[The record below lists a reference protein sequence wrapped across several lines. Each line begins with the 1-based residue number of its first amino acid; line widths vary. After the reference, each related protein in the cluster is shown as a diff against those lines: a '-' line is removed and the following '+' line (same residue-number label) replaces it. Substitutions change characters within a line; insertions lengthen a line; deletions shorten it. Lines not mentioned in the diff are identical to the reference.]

1 MIEQWILDKI
11 EPLKAE
17 RLILLHDP
25 QRMIQP
31 GARVVD
37 GWAEEQGYT
46 VLLCAGNLALR
57 EMVEAIREDNEAR
70 LLIVDRSRSDA
81 KLPLFYPDLDAQVP
95 PRRQIR
101 LSLRDFL
108 IEQTGDGRWPQLTNE
123 RNLARLLLDN
133 LPGALAAHAQL
144 RQIAPHRFSDSD
156 LYRIALGAALRINPF
171 RPLSVNEIRR
181 LCVEQHQALEALS
194 GLLPEP
200 ALETLRQD
208 IARAPQPFCWL
219 LERNPDDIVL
229 AFTLCALMRQ
239 HQLDYRLLLSNL
251 DPGLHEYRQIEE
263 VVLDEALRD
272 QLTADPERVL
282 ADVQAAEKFLLEEP
296 EARLAF
302 LLRDQL
308 GLDDPEK
315 ALELLRHERLSPL
328 LRSLALIS
336 LLLDLIQ
343 NHKLTLH
350 RLALKLLEEQAQ
362 TADWPALRRPT
373 DNWQAL
379 VGVYRRALDV
389 YELTNKMTRVIKELR
404 VKQPEELEFA
414 TFDGLWNQTGLN
426 RLDYYISDLERSLRL
441 GHMLPLPLA
450 QFWPTLH
457 ARWEQARSTF
467 KETVEAVTRVQH
479 VIDRQFQDF
488 YRLHYTT
495 WIYQPD
501 APVVFTHQFLPRLLQ
516 AHWDPQSGRKA
527 VIMVFDGL
535 RTDAWEEFL
544 RPVFEERFTL
554 IESRPGSALLPTET
568 QLSRKAIAA
577 GCLPEA
583 FTSQNELTLLQR
595 WLKQQ
600 MGLTLPF
607 QVVRDDD
614 TAASGMTVRYVS
626 PQLEYIVFNFTD
638 KKLHNNNDEL
648 ALIYGST
655 VQTIIREDVRSVL
668 RELPDD
674 ALLFITSDH
683 GFAPAP
689 APTLP
694 IPADAVADPYDV
706 KYRNARTVQKWG
718 AADGQQVV
726 EFDIRRLGIP
736 PTSPT
741 LPNTA
746 VHYLLFP
753 RPGYTFKRPRSRHAP
768 DRYTH
773 GGLSLAEC
781 LVPMVVMG
789 PMGGER
795 PWLILE
801 KVEQVGSVSENEPLT
816 LAITIAPARIGLE
829 EISLT
834 LSFSHAEIPLRR
846 ELFSGQKATYTVQWT
861 PRLGE
866 VSVAEREQGEVII
879 PVTVI
884 VSYQQEKET
893 VRLSQSVQT
902 RIKFDPGRLRRRIDS
917 KLDLLMGK
925 VPKGLK
931 G

>member
-57 EMVEAIREDNEAR
+57 EMVEAIREDKESR
-70 LLIVDRSRSDA
+70 ILIVDRSRSDA

-95 PRRQIR
+95 PRRQIH

-108 IEQTGDGRWPQLTNE
+108 IAQTGDSRWPPLTNE
-123 RNLARLLLDN
+123 RNLARLLLAN
-133 LPGALAAHAQL
+133 LPGTLTAYNQL
-144 RQIAPHRFSDSD
+144 RQANAHRFSDTD
-156 LYRIALGAALRINPF
+156 LYLVALGAALRINPF
-171 RPLSVNEIRR
+171 RQLSVTEILR
-181 LCVEQHQALEALS
+181 LCVEQHQALDELS

-200 ALETLRQD
+200 VMETLRQQ
-208 IARAPQPFCWL
+208 IGRAPKPFCWL
-219 LERNPDDIVL
+219 LEHNPDTIIL
-229 AFTLCALMRQ
+229 AFTLAALMRQ
-239 HQLDYRLLLSNL
+239 HRLDYRLLLSNL
-251 DPGLHEYRQIEE
+251 DPALHEYRQIEE
-263 VVLDEALRD
+263 TVLDEALRE
-272 QLTADPERVL
+272 QLTADPDRVL
-282 ADVQAAEKFLLEEP
+282 ADVQAAEKFLQDDP

-308 GLDDPEK
+308 ALDDPEK
-315 ALELLRHERLSPL
+315 ALAVLRQERLSPL
-328 LRSLALIS
+328 LRSLALVS

-343 NHKLTLH
+343 NRKLTLH
-350 RLALKLLEEQAQ
+350 RQALKLLAEQAQ
-362 TADWPALRRPT
+362 TADLPALRRPT
-373 DNWQAL
+373 ATWQNL
-379 VGVYRRALDV
+379 VNTYRRALDV
-389 YELTNKMTRVIKELR
+389 YELTSKMAGVIKDLQ
-404 VKQPEELEFA
+404 VKQPEELDFA
-414 TFDGLWNQTGLN
+414 TFDRLWNQNRLN

-450 QFWPTLH
+450 QFWPALRD
-457 ARWEQARSTF
+457 RWEQGRVTL
-467 KETVEAVTRVQH
+467 KETTELVSRVQQA
-479 VIDRQFQDF
+479 IDRKFQDF
-488 YRLHYTT
+488 YRLHYST

-501 APVVFTHQFLPRLLQ
+501 APVIFTHQFLPRLLQ

-544 RPVFEERFTL
+544 RPVFEERFAI

-568 QLSRKAIAA
+568 KLSRKAISA

-583 FTSQNELTLLQR
+583 FTSQNELTLLQN

-600 MGLTLPF
+600 MRLHLPF
-607 QVVRDDD
+607 EVVRDDD

-638 KKLHNNNDEL
+638 KKLHNNSDEL

-683 GFAPAP
+683 GFAPVP

-694 IPADAVADPYDV
+694 IPAELVADPNDV
-706 KYRNARTVQKWG
+706 KYRNARTLRHLGEPGSQH
-718 AADGQQVV
+718 VV
-726 EFDIRRLGIP
+726 EFDARRMGIP
-736 PTSPT
+736 QTSPT
-741 LPNTA
+741 LPNTTIS
-746 VHYLLFP
+746 YILFP
-753 RPGYTFKRPRSRHAP
+753 RPGYTLKRPRSRHAP

-781 LVPMVVMG
+781 MVPMVVMG
-789 PMGGER
+789 AKGQKR
-795 PWLILE
+795 PWLHLDN
-801 KVEQVGSVSENEPLT
+801 VEQVGSVSENEPLT

-866 VSVAEREQGEVII
+866 ISQTEREQGEVVI
-879 PVTVI
+879 PITVI
-884 VSYQQEKET
+884 VTYQQGKET
-893 VRLSQSVQT
+893 VRLSQSVNA

>member
-1 MIEQWILDKI
+1 MIEQWILGKI
-11 EPLKAE
+11 EPLQQN

-25 QRMIQP
+25 QRMVQP

-37 GWAEEQGYT
+37 GWAEAHGYT

-57 EMVEAIREDNEAR
+57 EMVEAIRDDHEAR
-70 LLIVDRSRSDA
+70 ILVVDRSRSDA
-81 KLPLFYPDLDAQVP
+81 KLPLFYPDLDALVP
-95 PRRQIR
+95 PRQQIH

-123 RNLARLLLDN
+123 RNLSRLLLAN
-133 LPGALAAHAQL
+133 LPGTITAHQAL
-144 RQIAPHRFSDSD
+144 RQANDHRFSDTD
-156 LYRIALGAALRINPF
+156 LYRIALGAALHINPF
-171 RPLSVNEIRR
+171 RQLSVNEIRR
-181 LCVEQHQALEALS
+181 LCVEQHQALEELS

-200 ALETLRQD
+200 VMETLRQE
-208 IARAPQPFCWL
+208 ISRAPQPFCWL
-219 LERNPDDIVL
+219 LERSPDNIML
-229 AFTLCALMRQ
+229 AFTLAALMRQ
-239 HQLDYRLLLSNL
+239 HKLDYRLLLSNL
-251 DPGLHEYRQIEE
+251 DPSLHEYRQISET
-263 VVLDEALRD
+263 VLDEALQD
-272 QLTADPERVL
+272 QLTADPDRIL
-282 ADVQAAEKFLLEEP
+282 ADVVAAEQFLQKEPATRLTFLLSE
-296 EARLAF
+296 
-302 LLRDQL
+302 QM

-315 ALELLRHERLSPL
+315 ALEALRHERLSPFI
-328 LRSLALIS
+328 RSLALVS

-343 NHKLTLH
+343 NRKLALH
-350 RLALKLLEEQAQ
+350 RQALKLLDEQGK
-362 TADWPALRRPT
+362 TADFPALRRPT
-373 DNWQAL
+373 EAWQAL
-379 VGVYRRALDV
+379 VNTYRRALDV
-389 YELTNKMTRVIKELR
+389 YELTNKMARVIKDLQ

-414 TFDGLWNQTGLN
+414 TFDALWNKERLN

-441 GHMLPLPLA
+441 GHMLPLPVA
-450 QFWPTLH
+450 QFWPALH
-457 ARWEQARSTF
+457 ERWEQARTSL
-467 KETVEAVTRVQH
+467 KETVEAVNKAQH
-479 VIDRQFQDF
+479 AIDRKFQDL
-488 YRLHYTT
+488 YRLHYTI
-495 WIYQPD
+495 WIVQPD

-527 VIMVFDGL
+527 VVIVFDGL

-544 RPVFEERFTL
+544 RPVFEERFAIL
-554 IESRPGSALLPTET
+554 ESRPGSALLPTET
-568 QLSRKAIAA
+568 KLSRKAIAA
-577 GCLPEA
+577 GCLPDT
-583 FTSQNELTLLQR
+583 FVSQNELSLLQS
-595 WLKQQ
+595 WLKQH
-600 MGLTLPF
+600 MRLNLPF
-607 QVVRDDD
+607 EVVRDDD

-638 KKLHNNNDEL
+638 KKLHNNSDEL

-668 RELPDD
+668 RELSDD

-683 GFAPAP
+683 GFAPVP
-689 APTLP
+689 APQLP
-694 IPADAVADPYDV
+694 ILAEIVADPYDV
-706 KYRNARTVQKWG
+706 KYRNARTQRRV
-718 AADGQQVV
+718 AEASSQQVV
-726 EFDIRRLGIP
+726 EFDVRQMGIP
-736 PTSPT
+736 QNSPT

-746 VHYLLFP
+746 INYILFP
-753 RPGYTFKRPRSRHAP
+753 RPGYTLKRPRSRHDP

-789 PMGGER
+789 PKGEKR
-795 PWLILE
+795 PWLHLE

-816 LAITIAPARIGLE
+816 LAITISPTRIALE

-834 LSFSHAEIPLRR
+834 LSFSHTEIPLRR
-846 ELFSGQKATYTVQWT
+846 ELFTGQASTYTVQWT

-866 VSVAEREQGEVII
+866 ISPAEREQGEVVI

-884 VSYQQEKET
+884 VSYQQGKET
-893 VRLSQSVQT
+893 IRLTQSVNV

>member
-1 MIEQWILDKI
+1 MIEQWILDKL
-11 EPLKAE
+11 EPQHGE

-37 GWAEEQGYT
+37 GWAEEHGYT

-57 EMVEAIREDNEAR
+57 EMVETIRDDHEAR
-70 LLIVDRSRSDA
+70 ILIVDRSRSDA

-95 PRRQIR
+95 PRRQIH
-101 LSLRDFL
+101 LSLRNYL
-108 IEQTGDGRWPQLTNE
+108 IAQTGDARWPQLTNE
-123 RNLARLLLDN
+123 RNLSRLLLAN
-133 LPGALAAHAQL
+133 LPGVLTAYQQL
-144 RQIAPHRFSDSD
+144 RQANAHRFSDTD
-156 LYRIALGAALRINPF
+156 LYQIALGAALGINPF
-171 RPLSVNEIRR
+171 RQLSVAAIRR
-181 LCVEQHQALEALS
+181 LCVEQHQTLSELS

-200 ALETLRQD
+200 VLETLRQQ
-208 IARAPQPFCWL
+208 IGRAPQPFCWL
-219 LERNPDDIVL
+219 LEGNAEAIML
-229 AFTLCALMRQ
+229 AVTTAALMRQ
-239 HQLDYRLLLSNL
+239 HRLDYQLLLSNL
-251 DPGLHEYRQIEE
+251 DPGWHEYRHIEE
-263 VVLDEALRD
+263 AVLDEALRD
-272 QLTADPERVL
+272 QLHADPDRVL
-282 ADVQAAEKFLLEEP
+282 ADVQAVEQFLQEEP

-308 GLDDPEK
+308 KPDDSEN
-315 ALELLRHERLSPL
+315 ALEALRHERLSPL
-328 LRSLALIS
+328 LRSLALVS

-343 NHKLTLH
+343 NRKLTLH
-350 RLALKLLEEQAQ
+350 RQALKLLDDQAK
-362 TADWPALRRPT
+362 TADLPALRRPT
-373 DNWQAL
+373 ATWQTL
-379 VGVYRRALDV
+379 VATYRRALDV
-389 YELTNKMTRVIKELR
+389 YELTDKMARVIKELQ

-414 TFDGLWNQTGLN
+414 TFDDLWNQNGLN

-450 QFWPTLH
+450 HFWPSLRE
-457 ARWEQARSTF
+457 RWEQARATL
-467 KETVEAVTRVQH
+467 KETIEVVNRVQQA
-479 VIDRQFQDF
+479 IDRKFQDF
-488 YRLHYTT
+488 YRLHYSA
-495 WIYQPD
+495 WIHQAD

-516 AHWDPQSGRKA
+516 AHWDPQSNRKA

-544 RPVFEERFTL
+544 RPVFEERFAI

-568 QLSRKAIAA
+568 KLSRKAISA

-583 FTSQNELTLLQR
+583 FTSQNELTLLQH

-600 MGLTLPF
+600 MRLNLPF
-607 QVVRDDD
+607 EVVRDDD

-626 PQLEYIVFNFTD
+626 PKLEYIVFNFTD

-683 GFAPAP
+683 GFAPVPVA
-689 APTLP
+689 TLP
-694 IPADAVADPYDV
+694 IPAEIVADPYDV
-706 KYRNARTVQKWG
+706 KYRNARTQCHLG
-718 AADGQQVV
+718 EPGNQQVV

-736 PTSPT
+736 QTSPT

-746 VHYLLFP
+746 VNYILFP
-753 RPGYTFKRPRSRHAP
+753 RPGYTLKRPRSRHDP

-789 PMGGER
+789 AVAGKR
-795 PWLILE
+795 PWLRLDN
-801 KVEQVGSVSENEPLT
+801 VEQVGSVSENEPLT
-816 LAITIAPARIGLE
+816 LAITVSPTRIGLE

-834 LSFSHAEIPLRR
+834 ISFSHAEIPLRR
-846 ELFSGQKATYTVQWT
+846 ELFTGQEATYTVQWT

-866 VSVAEREQGEVII
+866 ISQTEREQGEVVI

-884 VSYQQEKET
+884 VSYQQGKET
-893 VRLSQSVQT
+893 MRQSQSVNV
-902 RIKFDPGRLRRRIDS
+902 RVKFDPGRLRRRLDS

>member
-11 EPLKAE
+11 EPLQRE
-17 RLILLHDP
+17 RLIILHDP
-25 QRMIQP
+25 QRMILP

-37 GWAEEQGYT
+37 GWAEEHGYT

-57 EMVEAIREDNEAR
+57 EMVETIRDDHEAR
-70 LLIVDRSRSDA
+70 ILIVDRSRSDA

-95 PRRQIR
+95 PRRQIH
-101 LSLRDFL
+101 LSLRDYL
-108 IEQTGDGRWPQLTNE
+108 IAQTGDSRWPQLTNE
-123 RNLARLLLDN
+123 RNLSRLLLAN
-133 LPGALAAHAQL
+133 LPGTLAAYAQL
-144 RQIAPHRFSDSD
+144 RQANVHRFSDTD
-156 LYRIALGAALRINPF
+156 LYHIALGAALRINPF
-171 RPLSVNEIRR
+171 RQLSVNEIRR
-181 LCVEQHQALEALS
+181 LCVEQHQALEAVNS
-194 GLLPEP
+194 LLPEP
-200 ALETLRQD
+200 VMETLRQQ
-208 IARAPQPFCWL
+208 IGRAPKPFCWL
-219 LERNPDDIVL
+219 LEHNPDNIIL
-229 AFTLCALMRQ
+229 AFTLAALMRQ
-239 HQLDYRLLLSNL
+239 HKLDYRLLLSNL

-263 VVLDEALRD
+263 AVLDETLQE
-272 QLTADPERVL
+272 QLTADPDRVL
-282 ADVQAAEKFLLEEP
+282 ADVQAAEQFLQAEP

-308 GLDDPEK
+308 ALDDPEK
-315 ALELLRHERLSPL
+315 ALELLRHERLSSL
-328 LRSLALIS
+328 LRSLALVS

-343 NHKLTLH
+343 NRKLTLH
-350 RLALKLLEEQAQ
+350 RQALKLLDEQAQ
-362 TADWPALRRPT
+362 TADLPALRRPT
-373 DNWQAL
+373 ATWQAL
-379 VGVYRRALDV
+379 VNTYRRALDV
-389 YELTNKMTRVIKELR
+389 YELTHKMARVIKELQ

-414 TFDGLWNQTGLN
+414 TFDNLWNQTRLN

-450 QFWPTLH
+450 HFWPSLH
-457 ARWEQARSTF
+457 GRWEGARVAL
-467 KETVEAVTRVQH
+467 KETIEVVNQVQQA
-479 VIDRQFQDF
+479 IDRNFQDF
-488 YRLHYTT
+488 YRLHYAN

-501 APVVFTHQFLPRLLQ
+501 APVIFTHQFLPRLLQ

-544 RPVFEERFTL
+544 RPVLAERFAL

-568 QLSRKAIAA
+568 KLSRKAIAA

-583 FTSQNELTLLQR
+583 FTSQNELTLLQS
-595 WLKQQ
+595 WLKRQ
-600 MGLTLPF
+600 MGLNLAF
-607 QVVRDDD
+607 AVVRDDD

-626 PQLEYIVFNFTD
+626 PKLEYIVFNFTD

-683 GFAPAP
+683 GFAPVP
-689 APTLP
+689 STQLP
-694 IPADAVADPYDV
+694 IPAEIVADPCDV
-706 KYRNARTVQKWG
+706 KYRNARTQRRLDAPG
-718 AADGQQVV
+718 NQQVV
-726 EFDIRRLGIP
+726 EFDVRRLGIP
-736 PTSPT
+736 QTSPT

-746 VHYLLFP
+746 VNYILFP
-753 RPGYTFKRPRSRHAP
+753 RPGYTLKRPRSRHDP

-789 PMGGER
+789 PMGGKR
-795 PWLILE
+795 PLLILE

-846 ELFSGQKATYTVQWT
+846 ELFTGQKVTYAVQWT

-866 VSVAEREQGEVII
+866 ISQTEREQGEVVI
-879 PVTVI
+879 PITVI
-884 VSYQQEKET
+884 VSYQQGKET
-893 VRLSQSVQT
+893 MRQSQSVNV
-902 RIKFDPGRLRRRIDS
+902 RVKFDPGRLRRRLDS